1 MMVTVR
7 GTVGIPKQP
16 VLERGAIRKQPTGL
30 PSLLDLPNKA
40 LTRSGRS
47 AIVMALELLGIGPGH
62 RVLVPTYHCPTMVA
76 PIERVGAEPC
86 FFQMTDSG
94 TPDLNHLEAN
104 LTGPVRAM
112 LVPHLFGIPM
122 PLADVADFCR
132 RHGIALIEDCAHCF
146 FGRADQS
153 PVGTIGDFAIGSL
166 PKFFPLVEGG
176 MLGSA
181 KRSLATLDL
190 RFRSKQRAL
199 KTAWDLVDMASRS
212 DRLGHFGAVAR
223 GISHARRTFRGQHKE
238 SIGAAVQP
246 SPGDIRRAG
255 LADPMLQP
263 GRLGKLEEFI
273 VMRSNLHELVRR
285 RRENYLAIASAL
297 SDIAEVQLVAPQLHP
312 YSAPYVVPIIVSN
325 PDKPYARMR
334 VAGLPVFRWD
344 RLWPG
349 TPLDARDAT
358 TRWSRG
364 LIQVACH
371 QSLRQA
377 EVSVICEVIRECL
390 HAR

>member
-1 MMVTVR
+1 MVTVR

-16 VLERGAIRKQPTGL
+16 VLERGAIRKRPTGL
-30 PSLLDLPNKA
+30 PSLLDLPNRA

-76 PIERVGAEPC
+76 PIEFVGAEPC

-104 LTGPVRAM
+104 FTGPVRAM

-122 PLADVADFCR
+122 PLGDVADFCR
-132 RHGIALIEDCAHCF
+132 RHRIALIEDCAHCF

-153 PVGTIGDFAIGSL
+153 PIGTIGDFTIGSL
-166 PKFFPLVEGG
+166 AKFFPLVEGG
-176 MLGSA
+176 ILASA
-181 KRSLATLDL
+181 TRSLAAARLQS
-190 RFRSKQRAL
+190 RSIYREL
-199 KTAWDLVDMASRS
+199 KTAWDLIDMASRS
-212 DRLGHFGAVAR
+212 GRLGPVGAVAR
-223 GISHARRTFRGQHKE
+223 GVSHARRTIRGRQTE

-246 SPGDIRRAG
+246 TPGETRRAG
-255 LADPMLQP
+255 LADPILQP
-263 GRLGKLEEFI
+263 VRLSHIEEFI
-273 VMRSNLHELVRR
+273 LIRSNLDELVRR
-285 RRENYLAIASAL
+285 RRANYLAIASAL
-297 SDIAEVQLVAPQLHP
+297 SDLGEVQLVAPQLHP

-334 VAGLPVFRWD
+334 AAGLPVFRWD

-349 TPLDARDAT
+349 TPLDSSDAT

-371 QSLRQA
+371 QSLRKA
-377 EVSVICEVIRECL
+377 DVSAICEVIRDCL